1 MQLQLHYTNYITPQ
15 LQLRYTTT
23 TTTAALHHTTS
34 SSCGWGDR
42 PGDHCNHCSPPKK
55 HSSNHLWVHQWIRSA
70 IHPWFTTT
78 NLSYRLSIFE
88 TSATALCG
96 TTGIYIY
103 TRTYRIHVHHFLQLY
118 VRMFVYGILRPQSC
132 YIGTL
137 GLTQPLNKYMDP
149 CGSLFQSE
157 VAVVEGTHWACHNA
171 PIASDFGCVRL
182 HTSPWCTP
190 NNNERITISYDN
202 NIHVYLDAPSNIT
215 ERNPVEPQ
223 TGL

>member
-103 TRTYRIHVHHFLQLY
+103 THTYRIHVHHFLQLC

-137 GLTQPLNKYMDP
+137 GLTQPLHKYMDP

-171 PIASDFGCVRL
+171 PRKAVALSLLILDVCAYTRVHDVLRTTMKGL
-182 HTSPWCTP
+182 LYHMIITSMYTLM
-190 NNNERITISYDN
+190 
-202 NIHVYLDAPSNIT
+202 H
-215 ERNPVEPQ
+215 PQ
-223 TGL
+223 T